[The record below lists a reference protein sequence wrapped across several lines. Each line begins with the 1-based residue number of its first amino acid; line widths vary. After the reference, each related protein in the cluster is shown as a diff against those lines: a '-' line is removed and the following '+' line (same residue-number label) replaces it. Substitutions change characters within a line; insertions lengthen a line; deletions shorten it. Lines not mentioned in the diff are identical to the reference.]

1 MNPETIIESVEFLK
15 HKGITAPEVG
25 IVLGTGLGQLLN
37 EITIESEVHYN
48 HIPHFPLATVEFH
61 EGKLVYGT
69 LQGKKSSCYAGKIP
83 SLRGV

>member
-61 EGKLVYGT
+61 EENLFMEHCK
-69 LQGKKSSCYAGKIP
+69 GKK
-83 SLRGV
+83 

>member
-48 HIPHFPLATVEFH
+48 HIPHFPLATVEFLK
-61 EGKLVYGT
+61 ETCL
-69 LQGKKSSCYAGKIP
+69 LELARKKDSCYAGKIP